1 LMARCAFDEATL
13 EERLLLQEMLQKD
26 TALQQQYDWLVQL
39 IEAES
44 QLQTAEFSTANNS
57 KLEKIFSK
65 AALLDESRS
74 RKSFPFG
81 RKFWWAAAASL
92 VLSLSIYGTLF
103 LWKPEQNKVV
113 SFTAIKK
120 VGQLANSREP
130 MVLPDGTKVWLNE
143 GSTLKLENNFSG
155 NTREVTLF
163 GEGFFDVTKNAS
175 KPFIVHVNKVNINV
189 LGTAFNVKGY
199 EEDKDIQ
206 TTLYRGLIRI
216 TKNNDD
222 HFQPIMVYP
231 NQKIV
236 IPKSVISSIN
246 HSGTQTDAI
255 TLLPVDSTITEAK
268 RVETAWIY
276 GRIDFKAEAL
286 FEVANKLAH
295 RYQVKFVFD
304 DEKVKQLH
312 FTGSF
317 EQESLD
323 NALRALKT
331 ANAFNYKINKNEV
344 LISSVK

>member
-1 LMARCAFDEATL
+1 
-13 EERLLLQEMLQKD
+13 
-26 TALQQQYDWLVQL
+26 
-39 IEAES
+39 
-44 QLQTAEFSTANNS
+44 
-57 KLEKIFSK
+57 
-65 AALLDESRS
+65 
-74 RKSFPFG
+74 
-81 RKFWWAAAASL
+81 
-92 VLSLSIYGTLF
+92 
-103 LWKPEQNKVV
+103 
-113 SFTAIKK
+113 
-120 VGQLANSREP
+120 
-130 MVLPDGTKVWLNE
+130 
-143 GSTLKLENNFSG
+143 LENNFSG